1 MSKSTLPQKRKAKK
15 RKAVFKN
22 EAVSSYIS
30 QLFLEKNETYTKSEL
45 EILVEEEQKRQE
57 EFEKLEDYLCAINP
71 GRERLKY
78 REVFFEIK
86 K

>member
-1 MSKSTLPQKRKAKK
+1 MSRSTLPQKRKAII
-15 RKAVFKN
+15 RKAIFKN
-22 EAVSSYIS
+22 EVVSSYIS
-30 QLFLEKNETYTKSEL
+30 QLKLGKNETYTKSEL
-45 EILVEEEQKRQE
+45 EILAEEEQKRRE

-78 REVFFEIK
+78 RKVFFEIK

>member
-1 MSKSTLPQKRKAKK
+1 MLHGWKDNIYLKMSRST
-15 RKAVFKN
+15 
-22 EAVSSYIS
+22 
-30 QLFLEKNETYTKSEL
+30 NETYTKSEL
-45 EILVEEEQKRQE
+45 EILAEEEQRRQE